1 MNNISDWNGMI
12 LDRLNLLERKVS
24 SLETWRAWL
33 VGSAA
38 GLGLVAGLF
47 AKQFAVLF
55 LK

>member
-1 MNNISDWNGMI
+1 MNNVSDWNGMI
-12 LDRLNLLERKVS
+12 LDRIKLLELKVD
-24 SLETWRAWL
+24 SLEAWRAWL

-47 AKQFAVLF
+47 AKTAAALF